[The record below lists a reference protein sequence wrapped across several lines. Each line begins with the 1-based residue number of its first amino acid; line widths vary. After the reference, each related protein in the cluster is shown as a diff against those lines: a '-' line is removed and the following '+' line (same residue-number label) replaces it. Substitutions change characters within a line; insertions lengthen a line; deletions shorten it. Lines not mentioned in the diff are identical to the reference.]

1 MGYERAKVVDFIKN
15 KYLYK
20 FVTFILSFLLILNTN
35 SIWTTIPGTKEKF
48 INILYLVLPVCIFFS
63 LLSVKI
69 DSIKFRNIL
78 VLTIFFLIYF
88 SIFLIVPVNR
98 ASISLGLKLLV
109 SFLSFLLYFGLCND
123 TKKFPLIF
131 EYYINWMVIIG
142 IISLVLWMLVSCM
155 RILQFNSSILS
166 DWSTFN
172 GYAARISS
180 YHGIYFETQYLNN
193 IPRNSAIFPE
203 APMAS
208 LHFLVALSL
217 NFLFCQG
224 KFSKVKNLLLILAI
238 ISTLSST
245 GYIGIVLLFTYK
257 MVFYKFKNN
266 TLNYLKFLWVIVFLI
281 GSIVVVN
288 LIFSQKIGSESGNI
302 RKDDYLA
309 AFNAWKTSPIFGVGL
324 VSDTVKNY
332 MSLWRSYNLG
342 FSNSLMD
349 VLAHGGLWLLVVYV
363 GAGLK
368 GAISNLKIKNFNM
381 IMFIIMV
388 FYLFA
393 TTIFTNSFLIL
404 AVFVW
409 IATGKPTEEKI

>member
-109 SFLSFLLYFGLCND
+109 SFVSFLLYFGLCTD

-266 TLNYLKFLWVIVFLI
+266 TLNYLKFLWIIVFLI

>member
-98 ASISLGLKLLV
+98 GSISLGLKLLV
-109 SFLSFLLYFGLCND
+109 SFISFLLYFGLCTD

-142 IISLVLWMLVSCM
+142 IVSLVLWMLVSCM

-224 KFSKVKNLLLILAI
+224 KFSKAKNLLLILAI

-266 TLNYLKFLWVIVFLI
+266 TLNYLKFLWIVVFLI
-281 GSIVVVN
+281 GSIVIVN

-349 VLAHGGLWLLVVYV
+349 VLAHGGLWSLVVYV

-368 GAISNLKIKNFNM
+368 GIISNLKIKNFNM
-381 IMFIIMV
+381 IMFVVMT

-404 AVFVW
+404 AVFIW
-409 IATGKPTEEKI
+409 IATSKPTEEKI

>member
-98 ASISLGLKLLV
+98 DSISLGLKLLV
-109 SFLSFLLYFGLCND
+109 SFISFLLYFGLCTD

-142 IISLVLWMLVSCM
+142 IVSLVLWMLVSCM

-224 KFSKVKNLLLILAI
+224 KFSKAKNLLLILAI

-257 MVFYKFKNN
+257 MFFYKFKNN
-266 TLNYLKFLWVIVFLI
+266 TLNYLKFLWIVVFLI
-281 GSIVVVN
+281 GSIVIVN

-349 VLAHGGLWLLVVYV
+349 VLAHGGLWSLVVYV

-368 GAISNLKIKNFNM
+368 GIISNLKIKNFNM
-381 IMFIIMV
+381 IMFVVMT

-404 AVFVW
+404 AVFIW
-409 IATGKPTEEKI
+409 IATSKPTEEKI

>member
-288 LIFSQKIGSESGNI
+288 LIFSQKIGIESGNI

>member
-98 ASISLGLKLLV
+98 GSISLGLKLLV
-109 SFLSFLLYFGLCND
+109 SFISFLLYFGLCTD

-142 IISLVLWMLVSCM
+142 IVSLVLWMLVSCM

-224 KFSKVKNLLLILAI
+224 KFSKAKNLLLILAI

-266 TLNYLKFLWVIVFLI
+266 TLNYLKFLWIVVFLI
-281 GSIVVVN
+281 GSIVIVN

-349 VLAHGGLWLLVVYV
+349 VLAHGGLWSLVVYV

-368 GAISNLKIKNFNM
+368 GIISNLKIKNFNM
-381 IMFIIMV
+381 IMFVVMT

-404 AVFVW
+404 AVFIW
-409 IATGKPTEEKI
+409 IATIKPTEEKI

>member
-266 TLNYLKFLWVIVFLI
+266 TLNYLKFLWIIVFLI

>member
-257 MVFYKFKNN
+257 MVFFKFKNN

>member
-1 MGYERAKVVDFIKN
+1 M
-15 KYLYK
+15 
-20 FVTFILSFLLILNTN
+20 
-35 SIWTTIPGTKEKF
+35 
-48 INILYLVLPVCIFFS
+48 
-63 LLSVKI
+63 
-69 DSIKFRNIL
+69 

>member
-69 DSIKFRNIL
+69 DSIKFRSIL

-109 SFLSFLLYFGLCND
+109 SFISFLLYFGLCTD

-142 IISLVLWMLVSCM
+142 IVSLVLWMFVSCM

-224 KFSKVKNLLLILAI
+224 KFSKTKNLLLILAI

-266 TLNYLKFLWVIVFLI
+266 TLNYLKFLWIIVFLI

-349 VLAHGGLWLLVVYV
+349 VLAHGGLWSLVVYV

-368 GAISNLKIKNFNM
+368 GVISNLKIKNFNM
-381 IMFIIMV
+381 IMFVVMV

>member
-88 SIFLIVPVNR
+88 SIFLIVSVNR

-109 SFLSFLLYFGLCND
+109 SFISFLLYFGLCTD

-142 IISLVLWMLVSCM
+142 IVSLVLWMLVSCM

-224 KFSKVKNLLLILAI
+224 KFSKAKNLLLILAI

-266 TLNYLKFLWVIVFLI
+266 TLNYLKFLWIIVFLI

-349 VLAHGGLWLLVVYV
+349 VLAHGGLWSLVVYV

-368 GAISNLKIKNFNM
+368 GVISNLKIKNFNM
-381 IMFIIMV
+381 IMFVVMA